1 MEGTSIRWTAP
12 EDRTPDSYTVTII
25 DHMMEDETTE
35 VTGITETQFVY
46 EPDTEVLAFDV
57 SLKVKAVYPECE
69 SEFAMTENGEDFL
82 HITNASVD
90 ENPLS
95 NVKLYP
101 NPTSGQL
108 SIAAENMTSVSVY
121 DLVGQCVM
129 QLSAENGQLTL
140 DMSQLQNG
148 IYFVKV
154 NTANGSAVQRVVK
167 M

>member
-1 MEGTSIRWTAP
+1 M
-12 EDRTPDSYTVTII
+12 
-25 DHMMEDETTE
+25 DHMSDDETTE
-35 VTGITETQFVY
+35 VTGVTETQYVFESY
-46 EPDTEVLAFDV
+46 TESVAFDV
-57 SLKVKAVYPECE
+57 SLKVKAIYPECE
-69 SEFAMTENGEDFL
+69 SDFALTENGEDFI
-82 HITNASVD
+82 HITNLSVD
-90 ENPLS
+90 ENAHS
-95 NVKLYP
+95 KVKLYP

-108 SIAAENMTSVSVY
+108 SIAAEKMTSVSVY

-129 QLSAENGQLTL
+129 QMSAERGQLTL